1 MVFGKFETNSKI
13 LPSLKFVSSPQLA
26 NKFFSLPWRDRRTAF
41 TLAEVLITLGVIGVV
56 AAITLPLIINQ
67 TQKFVLKQQFKQT
80 YSILY
85 NAFEKTKS
93 DLEYIPNCTYT
104 NIGSATTKTS
114 DCTTYHTAVLNNLKT
129 IKTCN
134 GYAKRDGCIKDVKGT
149 DVINQMPTLWGFNQG
164 SIDNQNYAVILS
176 NGAMFMFYN
185 ANGKLNWPIY
195 LVDVNGTKGPNKW
208 GYDVFPIISI
218 KNKLTCHYTIKE
230 KGGNT
235 CAEMIKSF

>member
-41 TLAEVLITLGVIGVV
+41 TLAEVLITLVVIGVV

-67 TQKFVLKQQFKQT
+67 TQKFVLKQQFKKT
-80 YSILY
+80 YSTLY

-93 DLEYIPNCTYT
+93 DLGYIPECTYT
-104 NIGSATTKTS
+104 NISSAETKTA
-114 DCTTYHTAVLNNLKT
+114 DCTSYHTAVLNNLKT

-149 DVINQMPTLWGFNQG
+149 DVINQKPTLWSFNQG
-164 SIDNQNYAVILS
+164 T
-176 NGAMFMFYN
+176 
-185 ANGKLNWPIY
+185 IY
-195 LVDVNGTKGPNKW
+195 DIGGGYYTEPEVTIVPKGTKVEYGMFVLPK
-208 GYDVFPIISI
+208 
-218 KNKLTCHYTIKE
+218 
-230 KGGNT
+230 
-235 CAEMIKSF
+235 